1 MTAEGVVSISSSQI
15 GERLGLNSH
24 NVRKDIGYLGDV
36 GTLGAG
42 YDVMRLKQ
50 AIAETLGLDVPR
62 NACVVGLGRLGLA
75 ILNFDLFAQH
85 GYSIVAG
92 FDSNINKL
100 ETMRTEIDVFPSYMI
115 ADVVHRRSIELA
127 VLAVPA
133 DAAQK
138 VADLLVEGGIRG
150 IVNFTPMV
158 IKAASPDVFISN
170 ISILGEFHELAA
182 QMTLHNNSSST

>member
-1 MTAEGVVSISSSQI
+1 MVIPKPTISRLCLLYRFLDEMTAEGVTSISSSQI

-42 YDVMRLKQ
+42 YDVARLKQ
-50 AIAETLGLDVPR
+50 AIADSLGLNVPH
-62 NACVVGLGRLGLA
+62 NACVVGLGRLGMA
-75 ILNFDLFAQH
+75 ILSFDLFAQH
-85 GYSIVAG
+85 GYTIVAG

-115 ADVVHRRSIELA
+115 PDVVRRRGIELA

-133 DAAQK
+133 GVAQK
-138 VADLLVEGGIRG
+138 VSRLS
-150 IVNFTPMV
+150 
-158 IKAASPDVFISN
+158 K
-170 ISILGEFHELAA
+170 
-182 QMTLHNNSSST
+182 